1 MEPTRT
7 KLDDYTIQ
15 ETIAQEP
22 RVRTDNLSDLLAQ
35 KDELQARMDDVD
47 MKIAKCQELG
57 VVEMPTQ
64 EQVSP
69 RITRSIT
76 N

>member
-22 RVRTDNLSDLLAQ
+22 IVRTYNLSDLLAQ